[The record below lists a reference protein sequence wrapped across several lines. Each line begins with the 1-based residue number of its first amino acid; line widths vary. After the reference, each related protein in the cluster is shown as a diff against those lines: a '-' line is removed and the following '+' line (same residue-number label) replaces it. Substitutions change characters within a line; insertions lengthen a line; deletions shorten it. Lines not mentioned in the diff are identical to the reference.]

1 MARRRVRLR
10 VRAKHPIESAMIGY
24 YNYTVVLTYMAV
36 AIAFYGMTQA
46 MRGQV
51 LNAVIA
57 LMFAGL
63 CDMFDGP
70 VARRRKRTEHEKRF
84 GIQIDSLADVICFGV
99 LPAIIGYNIGLSS
112 GWQFAILPLYV
123 LAALSRLAYFN
134 VTEEDRQEETDEK
147 RHTYEGLP
155 VTTVALLIPAIYGF
169 NGLLGSRF
177 PLVYAASLICF
188 SLAFLIRVK
197 VRKLGPVGML
207 VLIGVGIA
215 ELIWVLI

>member
-1 MARRRVRLR
+1 
-10 VRAKHPIESAMIGY
+10 MIGF
-24 YNYTVVLTYMAV
+24 YNYTVILTYMGVASAV
-36 AIAFYGMTQA
+36 LGLVFAL
-46 MRGQV
+46 RGDATS
-51 LNAVIA
+51 AVIC
-57 LMFAGL
+57 LMASGL

-70 VARRRKRTEHEKRF
+70 VARRRKRTEQEKRF

-99 LPAIIGYNIGLSS
+99 LPAAIGYTVGLHA
-112 GWQFAILPLYV
+112 GWQLFVLVLFV

-147 RHTYEGLP
+147 RKAYEGLP

-169 NGLLGSRF
+169 HDLLGARF

-188 SLAFLIRVK
+188 AAAFLVRVK
-197 VRKLGPVGML
+197 VPKLGPLGML
-207 VLIGVGIA
+207 CLIALGIG